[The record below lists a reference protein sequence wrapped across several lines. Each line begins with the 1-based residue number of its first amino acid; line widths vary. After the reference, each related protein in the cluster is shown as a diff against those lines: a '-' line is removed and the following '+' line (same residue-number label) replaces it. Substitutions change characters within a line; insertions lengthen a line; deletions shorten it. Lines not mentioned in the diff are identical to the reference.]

1 MMYILL
7 FSVGSTIVD
16 LEDDAIDVLDSP
28 PQINIDV
35 SPPFQ
40 SRKVIGKIVSCNLNA
55 LFLFSATGS
64 MTQV

>member
-1 MMYILL
+1 MMYILI

-40 SRKVIGKIVSCNLNA
+40 SRKVIGKIVCNPNA